1 MLSEIILALFI
12 LVCLIVFFIL
22 NLINFIK
29 TKDRRLKAYA
39 EIERPSGIAFELTVL
54 GTFFFFL
61 ESFIYSFL
69 VFTEHISLINLPLLK
84 IQFEHDSYIQFLGII
99 LTFFGYFI
107 FLWSVFARGRY
118 ATAWE
123 MPENHKLVTWG
134 PYRYVR
140 HPSYLAY
147 FLMFFG
153 LFFMLLNFLAL
164 LPLIAIPGYIKI
176 TEYEEKLLIKRF
188 GEKYI
193 EYQKKTGKFIP
204 KIFSHNKS

>member
-1 MLSEIILALFI
+1 MLPKIILALFI
-12 LVCLIVFFIL
+12 IICLIVFFIF

-29 TKDRRLKAYA
+29 NRNGRLKAYA

-54 GTFFFFL
+54 GTFFFFI
-61 ESFIYSFL
+61 ESFLYPFL
-69 VFTEHISLINLPLLK
+69 VFIGHASLIDFPPLKL
-84 IQFEHDSYIQFLGII
+84 QFEFDSYVQLLGMI

-118 ATAWE
+118 ATSWE

-134 PYRYVR
+134 PYHYVR

-153 LFFMLLNFLAL
+153 LFFMLLNLLAL

-193 EYQKKTGKFIP
+193 EYQRKTGKFIP
-204 KIFSHNKS
+204 KIFSLNES

>member
-1 MLSEIILALFI
+1 MLPKIILASFI
-12 LVCLIVFFIL
+12 IFCLIIFFIF
-22 NLINFIK
+22 NLMNFIK
-29 TKDRRLKAYA
+29 NRDKRLKAYA
-39 EIERPSGIAFELTVL
+39 EIERPSGISFGLTAL

-69 VFTEHISLINLPLLK
+69 VFIGRISLIDFPPLKL
-84 IQFEHDSYIQFLGII
+84 QFEFDSYAQFLGII

-118 ATAWE
+118 ATSWE

-153 LFFMLLNFLAL
+153 LFFMLLNLLAL
-164 LPLIAIPGYIKI
+164 LPLIAIPGYLKI
-176 TEYEEKLLIKRF
+176 VEYEEKLLIKRF
-188 GEKYI
+188 GKEYI
-193 EYQKKTGKFIP
+193 EYQRKTGKFIP
-204 KIFSHNKS
+204 KIFFSNES

>member
-1 MLSEIILALFI
+1 MLPKIILALFI
-12 LVCLIVFFIL
+12 LFCLIIFFIF
-22 NLINFIK
+22 NLMNFIK
-29 TKDRRLKAYA
+29 NRNRRSKAYA

-61 ESFIYSFL
+61 ESSIYPIL
-69 VFTEHISLINLPLLK
+69 VFTGCIYLIDFPPLNFY
-84 IQFEHDSYIQFLGII
+84 FEFDSYIQSLGII

-118 ATAWE
+118 ATSWE
-123 MPENHKLVTWG
+123 MPENHELVTWG

-153 LFFMLLNFLAL
+153 LFLMLLNLLAL

-176 TEYEEKLLIKRF
+176 VEYEEKLLIKRF

-193 EYQKKTGKFIP
+193 EYKRKTGKFIP
-204 KIFSHNKS
+204 KIFSSKES